1 MDFSVAGKVAVV
13 TGGGRGLGK
22 AIALGLAQAGAD
34 VVVVS
39 RTGHEVREVA
49 EEIRAIGGRS
59 LALVGDVGEVEQ
71 VQGLVARAVEELG
84 ALHVL
89 VNAAGVNQR
98 RPSLE
103 VTPELWDNI
112 VNINLRGTF
121 FFCQAAAKVMRV
133 QGEGSI
139 INIASLL
146 SAVGIPTLAPYAASK
161 AGVVGLTRVLAAE
174 WGPWG
179 IRVNCLAPG
188 YFRTDMTAQLF
199 ADEDWVRRLVRQVP
213 VGRAGEPPDLV
224 GAAVFL
230 ASRASQYVT
239 GQVIFVDGGYLAAR
253 FV

>member
-1 MDFSVAGKVAVV
+1 MV

-39 RTGHEVREVA
+39 RTGEQVREVA

-71 VQGLVARAVEELG
+71 AQGLVARAVEELG

-121 FFCQAAAKVMRV
+121 FFCQAAARVMRV

-213 VGRAGEPPDLV
+213 VGRAGEPRDLV

>member
-1 MDFSVAGKVAVV
+1 MV

-22 AIALGLAQAGAD
+22 AIALGLAQAGAY

-39 RTGHEVREVA
+39 RTGEQVREVA

-71 VQGLVARAVEELG
+71 AQGLVARAVEELG

-103 VTPELWDNI
+103 VIPELWDNI

-121 FFCQAAAKVMRV
+121 FFCQAAARVMRV

-213 VGRAGEPPDLV
+213 VGRAGEPRDLV

>member
-213 VGRAGEPPDLV
+213 VGRAGEPRDLV